1 MKERK
6 AVTKQPKALCQ
17 TISRAAHGA
26 AVTIY
31 CLSGHASPGSY
42 LQTLQQATSCKEAVE
57 QFIVLLTVFFPH
69 RPL

>member
-6 AVTKQPKALCQ
+6 AVAKQPKALCQ
-17 TISRAAHGA
+17 AISQAAHGA

-42 LQTLQQATSCKEAVE
+42 LQTL
-57 QFIVLLTVFFPH
+57 
-69 RPL
+69 